1 MDSRQQRKSQLENL
15 LIQTYEQLNNCEQ
28 ELLLEDNPQRKG
40 KLEHQ
45 INDFRKHIDAW
56 QKELA
61 TLAAE
66 LKSLDESDSNLDI
79 DALVQRTLSLQV
91 SPDKL
96 QQLNQALETIP
107 SVIQKKEELKQKE
120 IEKLITEQA
129 EKEFQEAEQAFKE
142 VFNQV
147 QQTFEQVFNQVEQ
160 MSEKEKFALE
170 NTEQM
175 FNQAKQSFENALLNL
190 NQAKQRF
197 QNAGRVLQEVQKSKK
212 EEWRIKKEEQHFK
225 EQEWHLKNAQLL
237 YNEAQPT
244 FQAEKQ
250 RFAPEINLLE
260 RAFKEARERGFKQ
273 IYNNSNKI
281 VILIFKWLMILHLK
295 VSNTFWQYLDFISLV
310 LFINKSQAMIANFP
324 NFKQIDLN
332 KNAKEEI
339 KKFLI
344 NEAIIKIMSRLPIND
359 SEREAFEKKLENQ
372 SMGIEKKAKL
382 LANEDF
388 VRNFYKN
395 KVPPP
400 LSMELKVKLLAGDMN
415 LPSELIQKIFDVEAV
430 APDVFINICSHLN
443 LEWRKILDVDFLR
456 VVVEFVPQVRSQR
469 HKKIKDQCATM
480 RMLDISQPIS
490 ISNIYTDVYILE
502 EIACQQWRDISDL
515 AQDFNPDSDDFDRLG
530 LSKRHQ
536 RIPGPEAV
544 SQHKKLMVLGKP
556 GSGKTTFLQWIAVQ
570 CNDDECEFL
579 SNLVPIFIRLRNFA
593 EDTSRDNSES
603 KLWNYIHQEFV
614 SCGISEQSITEKILD
629 YGKALILLDG
639 LDEVPEK
646 DGDEVI
652 TQIRRFA
659 EKYFKNQFIITCRI
673 AAQKYKFQEFTDVE
687 VADFNQEQVEPFAKK
702 WFVAV
707 SRNNRQA
714 GEAIAQ
720 QFLEKLRLPEN
731 QQIREL
737 AVTPILLNLTCL
749 VFQAKREFPSKRFKL
764 YQQGLDILLVRWDE
778 SRGIKRDE
786 VYRDLHLDRKKA
798 LLCHVAAITFENSR
812 YFFDQSEVERYIAD
826 YLRTLHSDQTD
837 PTILRRDSEVV
848 LKSIEAQHGLLI
860 ERARE
865 VYSFSHLTF
874 QEYLTAQAFI
884 NSFTS
889 QPLEKSVRNLTQKT
903 WREVFLLAASQIED
917 AHLLLMK
924 QKIDALAASE
934 QKLQHF
940 MNWVIVQQKSF
951 AFEFTYNLAALA
963 AIRKFYFDVY
973 FTSKT
978 VLANNRDS
986 NLLAKEI
993 YLALNPHLHKLISQQ
1008 KRLLDAED
1016 KKAFYQW
1023 RESKGKTWYRDL
1035 VSTIAVRRDMGD
1047 NFQVSKL
1054 YYDANNLLL
1063 DFLDR
1068 SQVSPGVRQEIEETL
1083 LLPLSE
1089 IEQGKSNMMS
1099 GGIGSVW
1106 MANC

>member
-1 MDSRQQRKSQLENL
+1 M
-15 LIQTYEQLNNCEQ
+15 
-28 ELLLEDNPQRKG
+28 
-40 KLEHQ
+40 
-45 INDFRKHIDAW
+45 
-56 QKELA
+56 
-61 TLAAE
+61 
-66 LKSLDESDSNLDI
+66 
-79 DALVQRTLSLQV
+79 
-91 SPDKL
+91 
-96 QQLNQALETIP
+96 
-107 SVIQKKEELKQKE
+107 
-120 IEKLITEQA
+120 
-129 EKEFQEAEQAFKE
+129 
-142 VFNQV
+142 
-147 QQTFEQVFNQVEQ
+147 
-160 MSEKEKFALE
+160 
-170 NTEQM
+170 
-175 FNQAKQSFENALLNL
+175 
-190 NQAKQRF
+190 
-197 QNAGRVLQEVQKSKK
+197 
-212 EEWRIKKEEQHFK
+212 
-225 EQEWHLKNAQLL
+225 
-237 YNEAQPT
+237 
-244 FQAEKQ
+244 
-250 RFAPEINLLE
+250 E
-260 RAFKEARERGFKQ
+260 R
-273 IYNNSNKI
+273 
-281 VILIFKWLMILHLK
+281 
-295 VSNTFWQYLDFISLV
+295 
-310 LFINKSQAMIANFP
+310 
-324 NFKQIDLN
+324 
-332 KNAKEEI
+332 
-339 KKFLI
+339 
-344 NEAIIKIMSRLPIND
+344 
-359 SEREAFEKKLENQ
+359 
-372 SMGIEKKAKL
+372 
-382 LANEDF
+382 
-388 VRNFYKN
+388 
-395 KVPPP
+395 
-400 LSMELKVKLLAGDMN
+400 KVKLLAGDMK
-415 LPSELIQKIFDVEAV
+415 LPSELIHNFFDVEAV

-469 HKKIKDQCATM
+469 YKKIKDQCGTM

-515 AQDFNPDSDDFDRLG
+515 AQGFNPDSDDFDRLG
-530 LSKRHQ
+530 LSQRHQ
-536 RIPGPEAV
+536 RIPGLEAV

-579 SNLVPIFIRLRNFA
+579 SNFVPIFIRLRNFA
-593 EDTSRDNSES
+593 EDTSRDNSEY

-614 SCGISEQSITEKILD
+614 SCGISNQSITEKILD

-639 LDEVPEK
+639 LDEVTEK

-652 TQIRRFA
+652 RQIRRFA

-707 SRNNRQA
+707 SRNNRPV

-720 QFLEKLRLPEN
+720 QFLEKLKLPEN

-764 YQQGLDILLVRWDE
+764 YEQGLDILLVRWDE

-786 VYRDLHLDRKKA
+786 VYRDLHLERKKA

-812 YFFDQSEVERYIAD
+812 YFFEQTEVERYIAD
-826 YLRTLHSDQTD
+826 YLRTLHRDQTD
-837 PTILRRDSEVV
+837 PTILRRDSQVV

-860 ERARE
+860 ERSRE

-884 NSFTS
+884 NIFAS
-889 QPLEKSVRNLTQKT
+889 QPLEKYVRNLTEKN

-973 FTSKT
+973 FISKT
-978 VLANNRDS
+978 VLENNRDR
-986 NLLAKEI
+986 NLLANEI
-993 YLALNPHLHKLISQQ
+993 YSSLHPHLHKLISQQ

-1023 RESKGKTWYRDL
+1023 RESKGKAWYRDL
-1035 VSTIAVRRDMGD
+1035 VSTIAVRRDMGH

-1068 SQVSPGVRQEIEETL
+1068 SQVSLAVRQEIEETL
-1083 LLPLSE
+1083 LLPLAE
-1089 IEQGKSNMMS
+1089 IEKRKSER
-1099 GGIGSVW
+1099 
-1106 MANC
+1106 